1 MTHNIN
7 FINIQVW
14 LFCPWKFVIYLH
26 FSSTNKKGPWKEI
39 LDETLVDS
47 RNQPNPVDLQSFSF
61 EAVTAGFVKFEVL
74 SWYGIGGGLQYFN
87 IEKSGDKILSILT
100 KEYKILSL
108 NIIL

>member
-1 MTHNIN
+1 MK
-7 FINIQVW
+7 V
-14 LFCPWKFVIYLH
+14 CKIYA
-26 FSSTNKKGPWKEI
+26 FSSTNKNGPWKEI

-87 IEKSGDKILSILT
+87 IEYSGDKISSILT
-100 KEYKILSL
+100 KE
-108 NIIL
+108 